1 MKKLITVFAIL
12 AASIFNIYADT
23 ITEVEYKGLWR
34 TKESYI
40 KKQTGELTGKNFSE
54 LNVEELKEKI
64 LVGGQFSECEINYIE
79 TDEVLTTL
87 SPRGS
92 APKTPK

>member
-1 MKKLITVFAIL
+1 MKKLITVFALL

-40 KKQTGELTGKNFSE
+40 KKQTGELTGKNFQ
-54 LNVEELKEKI
+54 NWTQKI
-64 LVGGQFSECEINYIE
+64 
-79 TDEVLTTL
+79 
-87 SPRGS
+87 
-92 APKTPK
+92 